1 MINTALKYMGLNTQG
16 KLALMDYYNSK
27 IYPLI
32 DNDRKYKIKPYDNWC
47 AMFCSVIAHKIG
59 RTKDNFPFEVS
70 VFYMTRNAKKMGIF
84 TTDLNKAQVND
95 LVVYDWKA
103 DGTLNHVGILQEI
116 GTDYIKVLEG
126 NYSKTVKVRTVKMP
140 NSEVYGYIKLNIG
153 NDADIEQ
160 LARDVIKGL
169 YGNGD
174 ERKNALGKYYNQ
186 VQERVKQILK

>member
-1 MINTALKYMGLNTQG
+1 MINTARQYLGINEFQKQ
-16 KLALMDYYNSK
+16 KLMDYYNSK

-32 DNDRKYKIKPYDNWC
+32 DNDRKYKIQPNDNWC

-126 NYSKTVKVRTVKMP
+126 NYSNTVKVRTVKMP

-160 LARDVIKGL
+160 LARNVINGA
-169 YGNGD
+169 YGYGED
-174 ERKNALGKYYNQ
+174 RKKALGANYEA
-186 VQERVKQILK
+186 VQARVNEILK

>member
-1 MINTALKYMGLNTQG
+1 MINTARQYLGINEFQKKQ
-16 KLALMDYYNSK
+16 LMDYYNSK

-32 DNDRKYKIKPYDNWC
+32 DNDRKYKIQPNDNWC

-70 VFYMTRNAKKMGIF
+70 VFYMARNAKRMGIF

-126 NYSKTVKVRTVKMP
+126 NYSNTVKVRTVKMP
-140 NSEVYGYIKLNIG
+140 NREVYGYIKLNIG

-160 LARDVIKGL
+160 LARNVINGA
-169 YGNGD
+169 YGYGED
-174 ERKNALGKYYNQ
+174 RKKALGVNYEA
-186 VQERVKQILK
+186 VQKRVNEILK

>member
-32 DNDRKYKIKPYDNWC
+32 DNDRKYKIKPNDNWC

-70 VFYMTRNAKKMGIF
+70 VFYMTRNAKRMGIF

-95 LVVYDWKA
+95 LVVYDWKV

-126 NYSKTVKVRTVKMP
+126 NYSNTVKVRAVKMP

-174 ERKNALGKYYNQ
+174 ERKKALGQYYNQ

>member
-32 DNDRKYKIKPYDNWC
+32 DNDRKYKIKPNDNWC

-70 VFYMTRNAKKMGIF
+70 VFFMTRNAKRMGIF

-95 LVVYDWKA
+95 LVIYDWKA

-126 NYSKTVKVRTVKMP
+126 NYSNTVKVRTVKMP

-153 NDADIEQ
+153 NDTDIEQ

-169 YGNGD
+169 YGNGE
-174 ERKNALGKYYNQ
+174 ERKKALGQYYNQ

>member
-32 DNDRKYKIKPYDNWC
+32 DNDRKYKIQPNDNWC

-59 RTKDNFPFEVS
+59 RTKDNFTFEVS
-70 VFYMTRNAKKMGIF
+70 VFYMTRNAKRMGIF

-126 NYSKTVKVRTVKMP
+126 NYSNTVKVRTVKMP

-160 LARDVIKGL
+160 LARDVIKGR
-169 YGNGD
+169 YGYGED
-174 ERKNALGKYYNQ
+174 RKKALGVNYEA
-186 VQERVKQILK
+186 VQKRVNEILK

>member
-1 MINTALKYMGLNTQG
+1 MINTARQYIGINEFQKKQ
-16 KLALMDYYNSK
+16 LMDYYNSK
-27 IYPLI
+27 VYPLI
-32 DNDRKYKIKPYDNWC
+32 DNDRKYKIQPNDNWC

-70 VFYMTRNAKKMGIF
+70 VFYMTRNAKRMGIF

-116 GTDYIKVLEG
+116 GKDYIKVLEG
-126 NYSKTVKVRTVKMP
+126 NYSNTVKVRTVKMP

-169 YGNGD
+169 YGNGE
-174 ERKNALGKYYNQ
+174 ERKKALGQYYDR

>member
-1 MINTALKYMGLNTQG
+1 MINTARQYLGINEFQKKQ
-16 KLALMDYYNSK
+16 LMDYYNNAV
-27 IYPLI
+27 YPLI
-32 DNDRKYKIKPYDNWC
+32 DKDRKYKIKPNDNWC

-70 VFYMTRNAKKMGIF
+70 VFYMTRNAKRMGIF

-126 NYSKTVKVRTVKMP
+126 NYSNTVKVRTVKMP
-140 NSEVYGYIKLNIG
+140 SSEVYGYIKLNIG

-174 ERKNALGKYYNQ
+174 DRRKALGQYYDR

>member
-1 MINTALKYMGLNTQG
+1 MINTARQYIGINEFQKKQ
-16 KLALMDYYNSK
+16 LMDYYNSK
-27 IYPLI
+27 VYPLI
-32 DNDRKYKIKPYDNWC
+32 DNDRKYKIQPNANWC

-70 VFYMTRNAKKMGIF
+70 VFYMTRNAKRMGIF
-84 TTDLNKAQVND
+84 TTDLKKAQVND

-126 NYSKTVKVRTVKMP
+126 NYSNTVKVRTVKMP

-174 ERKNALGKYYNQ
+174 ERKKALGQYYNQ

>member
-32 DNDRKYKIKPYDNWC
+32 DNDRKYKIKPNDNWC

-59 RTKDNFPFEVS
+59 RTKDNFPYEVS
-70 VFYMTRNAKKMGIF
+70 VFYMTRNAKRMGIF
-84 TTDLNKAQVND
+84 TTDLKKAQVND

-103 DGTLNHVGILQEI
+103 DGILNHVGILQEI

-174 ERKNALGKYYNQ
+174 ERKNALGQYYNQ

>member
-16 KLALMDYYNSK
+16 KLALMDYYNRK

-32 DNDRKYKIKPYDNWC
+32 DIKRKYKIQPNDNWC

-70 VFYMTRNAKKMGIF
+70 VFYMTSNAKRMGIF

-95 LVVYDWKA
+95 LVIYDWKA

-116 GTDYIKVLEG
+116 GKGYIKVLEG
-126 NYSKTVKVRTVKMP
+126 NYSDTVKVRTVKMP

-153 NDADIEQ
+153 NDVDIEQ

-169 YGNGD
+169 YGNGE
-174 ERKNALGKYYNQ
+174 ERKKALGQYYNQ

>member
-1 MINTALKYMGLNTQG
+1 MINTARQYLGINEFQKKQ
-16 KLALMDYYNSK
+16 LMDYYNNAV
-27 IYPLI
+27 YPLI
-32 DNDRKYKIKPYDNWC
+32 DNDRKYKIKPNDNWC

-70 VFYMTRNAKKMGIF
+70 VFYMTRNAKRMGIF
-84 TTDLNKAQVND
+84 TTDLNKTQVND

-116 GTDYIKVLEG
+116 GKDYIKVLEG
-126 NYSKTVKVRTVKMP
+126 NYSNTVKVRTVKMP

-174 ERKNALGKYYNQ
+174 ERKKALGQYYNQ

>member
-1 MINTALKYMGLNTQG
+1 MINTARQYLGINEFQKKQ
-16 KLALMDYYNSK
+16 LMDYYNNAV
-27 IYPLI
+27 YPLI
-32 DNDRKYKIKPYDNWC
+32 DKDRKYKIQPNDNWC

-70 VFYMTRNAKKMGIF
+70 VFYMTRNAKRMGIF

-95 LVVYDWKA
+95 LVVYDWRA

-116 GTDYIKVLEG
+116 GADYIKVLEG

-174 ERKNALGKYYNQ
+174 ERKKALGQYYNQ

>member
-1 MINTALKYMGLNTQG
+1 MINTARQYLGINEFQKKQ
-16 KLALMDYYNSK
+16 LMDYYNSK

-32 DNDRKYKIKPYDNWC
+32 DNDRKYKIKPNDNWC

-70 VFYMTRNAKKMGIF
+70 VFYMTRNAKRMGIF

-126 NYSKTVKVRTVKMP
+126 NYSNTVKVRTVKMP

-174 ERKNALGKYYNQ
+174 ERKKALGKYYNQ

>member
-32 DNDRKYKIKPYDNWC
+32 DNDRKYKIQPNDNWC

-70 VFYMTRNAKKMGIF
+70 VFYMTRNAKRMGIF

-126 NYSKTVKVRTVKMP
+126 NYSNTVKVRTVKMP

-169 YGNGD
+169 YGNGE
-174 ERKNALGKYYNQ
+174 ERKKALGQYYNQ

>member
-1 MINTALKYMGLNTQG
+1 MINEALKYMGLNTQG

-32 DNDRKYKIKPYDNWC
+32 DNDRKYKIKPNDNWC

-70 VFYMTRNAKKMGIF
+70 VFYMTRNAKRMGIF

-116 GTDYIKVLEG
+116 GADYIKVLEG

-174 ERKNALGKYYNQ
+174 ERKKALGQYYNQ

>member
-1 MINTALKYMGLNTQG
+1 MINTARQYIGINEFQKKQ
-16 KLALMDYYNSK
+16 LMDYYNNAV
-27 IYPLI
+27 YPLI
-32 DNDRKYKIKPYDNWC
+32 DKNRKYKIKYSDDWC

-59 RTKDNFPFEVS
+59 LTKEQFPFEVS
-70 VFYMTRNAKKMGIF
+70 VYYMTQKAKKMGIF

-95 LVVYDWKA
+95 LVIYDWKA

-126 NYSKTVKVRTVKMP
+126 NYSKAVKVRTVKMP

-160 LARDVIKGL
+160 LARDVIKGR
-169 YGNGD
+169 YGNGED
-174 ERKNALGKYYNQ
+174 RRKALGQYYEQ

>member
-1 MINTALKYMGLNTQG
+1 MINTARQYIGINEFQKKQ
-16 KLALMDYYNSK
+16 LMDYYNNAV
-27 IYPLI
+27 YPLI
-32 DNDRKYKIKPYDNWC
+32 DKNRKYKIKYSDDWC

-59 RTKDNFPFEVS
+59 LTKEQFPFEVS
-70 VFYMTRNAKKMGIF
+70 VYYMTQKAKKMGIF

-95 LVVYDWKA
+95 LVIYDWKA

-126 NYSKTVKVRTVKMP
+126 NYSNTVKVRTVKMP
-140 NSEVYGYIKLNIG
+140 SSEVYGYIKLNIG

-169 YGNGD
+169 YGNGE
-174 ERKNALGKYYNQ
+174 ERKKALGQYYNQ

>member
-1 MINTALKYMGLNTQG
+1 MINEALKYMGLNTQG

-32 DNDRKYKIKPYDNWC
+32 DNDRKYKIKPNDNWC

-70 VFYMTRNAKKMGIF
+70 VFYMTRNAKRMGIF

-126 NYSKTVKVRTVKMP
+126 NYSNTVKVRTVKMP

-174 ERKNALGKYYNQ
+174 ERKKALGQYYNQ